1 MSHNDY
7 EKNQY
12 AIEGAATPPSDHGI
26 KNIVDRKGS
35 AVGEAA
41 DIYGD
46 IATAEQYGYVKRG

>member
-7 EKNQY
+7 EKDQY
-12 AIEGAATPPSDHGI
+12 AIEGAATSSSDHGI
-26 KNIVDRKGS
+26 KNIVGQKGS

-46 IATAEQYGYVKRG
+46 LATAEQYGYVQRG

>member
-1 MSHNDY
+1 MSAYDH

-12 AIEGAATPPSDHGI
+12 AIGADAAPPADHGI
-26 KNIVDRKGS
+26 RNIVETKGG

-46 IATAEQYGYVKRG
+46 IQTAEHYGYVERK